1 MNSIAEKVKLI
12 PGKKKIRIQLGF
24 EPVRNTENQLEFG

>member
-1 MNSIAEKVKLI
+1 MNNIAEKVRLI
-12 PGKKKIRIQLGF
+12 PGKNFRIQLGF